1 MHNIIILVHWIDQM
15 PHYRSVSLLSNR
27 DLQCQKNRPPKC
39 LSNHPDRLQRH
50 LQQGIQ
56 MCLKPR
62 QGAAPQWWS
71 RVVAKALAVRR
82 PWNLRRLAKSSHHG
96 KVGRW
101 SCREINAILM
111 RVFARTNAKCYIYG
125 TVTTFGFIV
134 NDVKILV
141 HRVVWNDSGAVSAAE
156 VWFLLAD
163 GWWKSSKRSS
173 SKICQGIQ

>member
-1 MHNIIILVHWIDQM
+1 M
-15 PHYRSVSLLSNR
+15 S
-27 DLQCQKNRPPKC
+27 KNRPPKC
-39 LSNHPDRLQRH
+39 LSNHPDRSQRH

-56 MCLKPR
+56 MCLKPLQR
-62 QGAAPQWWS
+62 AAPQWWS

-82 PWNLRRLAKSSHHG
+82 PWNLRRLAKSSHHERLG
-96 KVGRW
+96 VGH
-101 SCREINAILM
+101 EINAILM
-111 RVFARTNAKCYIYG
+111 RVLCQTNVKCYMYG
-125 TVTTFGFIV
+125 TVTTFGFII

-173 SKICQGIQ
+173 SKICQGVQKPRAIINP